1 VNSPLAILGGTFDP
15 VHNAHLAMA
24 RCALEQLRADRVL
37 WLPTG
42 APHYRKP
49 PVASAA
55 DRVAMLRLAIGG
67 EPRYAIDERE
77 LLPAASGYTFDSML
91 ALRAELDSKTPI
103 VLLLG
108 ADQYAKLE
116 TWHRWRDLVKLC
128 RIAVFARPGWNP
140 PDERVERVPMAPI
153 EISATEIRT
162 RVALGQDVAGMLPAP
177 VLAYVLEHGLY
188 RD

>member
-1 VNSPLAILGGTFDP
+1 VNPPLAILGGTFDP

-24 RCALEQLRADRVL
+24 RCALEQLGAARVL

-55 DRVAMLRLAIGG
+55 DRVAMLRLAIAG
-67 EPRYAIDERE
+67 EPRYSIDQRE

-91 ALRAELDSKTPI
+91 AVRAELDSKTPI

-108 ADQYAKLE
+108 ADQYAKIE
-116 TWHRWRDLVKLC
+116 TWYRWGDLMKLC
-128 RIAVFARPGWNP
+128 RLAVFARPGWNP
-140 PDERVERVPMAPI
+140 PDGRVERVSLPEMD
-153 EISATEIRT
+153 ISATDIRT
-162 RVALGQDVAGMLPAP
+162 RVALGQAIEGLVPAP
-177 VLAYVLEHGLY
+177 VLGYILEHGLY